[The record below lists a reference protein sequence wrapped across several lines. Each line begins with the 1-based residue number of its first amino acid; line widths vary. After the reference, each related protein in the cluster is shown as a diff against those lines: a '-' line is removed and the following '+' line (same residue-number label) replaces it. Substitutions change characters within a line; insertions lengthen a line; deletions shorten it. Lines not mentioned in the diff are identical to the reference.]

1 MSSKPYFEFEAGI
14 CAVTSLALSIIFA
27 LQIRADLRHPNPK
40 SLERVVKPLHR
51 VGLLCAVAGIVWSM
65 DSQSANGIFPWYV
78 VELFTDFY
86 TCVAYYVIALESVDL
101 TINLGRNLSEQ
112 DSKIIMH
119 VEKHQTKLCVMS
131 TALVCLVYAGLGSA
145 AIVLD
150 SSLYYGV
157 FLVYTALSGSIYVAM
172 LLRIL
177 TEFNRTT
184 EMLKS
189 ITPPTTTKWNCC
201 LDKDQLKFKLLTAI
215 FTIICSGAFTFG
227 LYRIVVPTRLST
239 IQVVSPK
246 SLTSIR
252 FNVYILML
260 FVGLGAILFLSWLPI
275 CTCVRKEAI
284 ISTANDKADQPRE
297 GKVKLQF
304 QNA

>member
-157 FLVYTALSGSIYVAM
+157 FLV
-172 LLRIL
+172 
-177 TEFNRTT
+177 EFNRTT